1 MAKKLVSNTSGADI
15 LQGKVLSVCRLAGF
29 PLAGCL
35 LKEGFVS
42 DLFWRAQR
50 AQRANGL
57 NLI

>member
-1 MAKKLVSNTSGADI
+1 MAKKMVSHTSGADI
-15 LQGKVLSVCRLAGF
+15 LQGKVLSVYRLAGF

-35 LKEGFVS
+35 LKKGFVS
-42 DLFWRAQR
+42 DLFGR